1 MFQWKHITM
10 DNRAY
15 AFAAGL
21 FVILLTAATIGGALW
36 LRRDRHD
43 YSVQYELVTK
53 HSVTGLSAGAPVR
66 FRGVD
71 IGRVQTIKFDHEV
84 PGQIRVRIAV
94 DPDAP
99 VTRGAFGRL
108 SSQGLSGIAFVQL
121 DDDGKDQ
128 RPMSTS
134 PGAIAQMELQPSFF
148 ETAGDSAERLL
159 ARMDRV
165 AGRLEVFLSD
175 DNQRLFMSTIA
186 SIEKTSDQYRVLAQ
200 ELQPS
205 AKALPQLVASATRT
219 VQQGENTLR
228 ALETVSANVNGRL
241 DALDNVSNAAR
252 QLERAA
258 HDFSGQTLPRLNAFI
273 DEATVDAR
281 ELRQTL
287 AQIHERPQSLLF
299 GPATPPPGPGE
310 AGFIVRTRGRK

>member
-1 MFQWKHITM
+1 M

-21 FVILLTAATIGGALW
+21 FVILLTATAIGGAVW
-36 LRRDRHD
+36 LRRDRQD
-43 YSVQYELVTK
+43 YSAGYELVTK

-71 IGRVQTIKFDHEV
+71 VGRVQSIKFDREV
-84 PGQIRVRIAV
+84 PGQIKVRIAV
-94 DPDAP
+94 DRDAP
-99 VTRGAFGRL
+99 ITRGTFGRL
-108 SSQGLSGIAFVQL
+108 SYQGLGGVAFVQL
-121 DDDGKDQ
+121 DDDGKDP
-128 RPMSTS
+128 RPVDASA
-134 PGAIAQMELQPSFF
+134 GAMAQMELQPSFF
-148 ETAGDSAERLL
+148 ESTEDTAQQLL

-165 AGRLEVFLSD
+165 AGRLEVFLGD
-175 DNQRLFMSTIA
+175 DNQRLFLSTL
-186 SIEKTSDQYRVLAQ
+186 SSFEKTSDQYRVLAQ

-219 VQQGENTLR
+219 MQQGESTLR
-228 ALETVSANVNGRL
+228 ELETVSVSVNQRL
-241 DALDNVSNAAR
+241 DGLDSVSSAAR

-273 DEATVDAR
+273 DEATGDAR

-287 AQIHERPQSLLF
+287 VQIQEQPQSLMF
-299 GPATPPPGPGE
+299 GPRAPPPGPGE
-310 AGFIVRTRGRK
+310 AGFTVKARMRK